1 MNVSPG
7 DVIIAKVP
15 YTRDIPE
22 GYIKTVP
29 VKERPVLVV
38 STVEFNTR
46 ESAFVVVPISSRI
59 DRIGNYDIHISTKE
73 SVKCG
78 LIKASVAR
86 PSLITTL
93 SLERIVDRLGK
104 APRPLLKKIY
114 DQISNILG
122 LTSK

>member
-7 DVIIAKVP
+7 DVLVAKVP

-38 STVEFNTR
+38 STIEFNTE
-46 ESAFVVVPISSRI
+46 ESAFVVVPLSSRI
-59 DRIGNYDIHISTKE
+59 DRIDDYDVHITTKDSIKCGLTKE
-73 SVKCG
+73 SV
-78 LIKASVAR
+78 AR
-86 PSLITTL
+86 PNLITTL

-104 APRPLLKKIY
+104 APRPLMKKIY
-114 DQISNILG
+114 GQIRNILG